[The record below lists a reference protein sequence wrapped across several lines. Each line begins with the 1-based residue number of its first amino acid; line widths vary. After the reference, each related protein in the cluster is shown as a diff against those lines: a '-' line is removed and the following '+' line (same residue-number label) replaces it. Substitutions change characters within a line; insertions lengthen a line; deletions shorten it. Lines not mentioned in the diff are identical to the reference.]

1 MSPSRKREA
10 ARDLQAKF
18 DVSERRACRAVD
30 LCRGTL
36 RYRSSPRSD
45 EPSLCERMRSLAR
58 RWPRFGYRR
67 VARLLRDEGWNA
79 SETRVLRLWRREGL
93 KVLRKRRKK
102 RGRGVSANA
111 CDRRPATKPNDVWAW
126 DFTFDRTI
134 AGSQL
139 KWLSL
144 IDEFTRECLVLKV
157 DRSVT
162 AEDLIDTLAEQFAMR
177 GVPRAIRSDNGP
189 EFAAKA
195 LRNWLAKLGLEPLYV
210 APGSPWQNGYAESF
224 HNRLR
229 DEFLSQEE
237 FENLSAARELTR
249 RWRRSYNEYRP
260 HSSLGYDTP
269 SQFANRWSASAS
281 TSAAPRSTLQ
291 RTSDLPQPVP
301 S

>member
-1 MSPSRKREA
+1 MRRL
-10 ARDLQAKF
+10 ARD
-18 DVSERRACRAVD
+18 R
-30 LCRGTL
+30 
-36 RYRSSPRSD
+36 
-45 EPSLCERMRSLAR
+45 
-58 RWPRFGYRR
+58 PRFGYRR
-67 VARLLRDEGWNA
+67 IAKLLRDEGWHA
-79 SETRVLRLWRREGL
+79 SETRILRLWRRERL
-93 KVLRKRRKK
+93 KVRRKRRKK
-102 RGRGVSANA
+102 RAVGASMNA

-195 LRNWLAKLGLEPLYV
+195 LRSWLAKLGLEPLYV
-210 APGSPWQNGYAESF
+210 EPGSPWENGYAESF

-237 FENLSAARELTR
+237 FESLSAARELTR
-249 RWRRSYNEYRP
+249 RWRRDYNEVRP
-260 HSSLGYDTP
+260 HSSLGCVAP
-269 SQFANRWSASAS
+269 AAFARSQFASARATPSL
-281 TSAAPRSTLQ
+281 PRTAIP
-291 RTSDLPQPVP
+291 TPAQP

>member
-1 MSPSRKREA
+1 
-10 ARDLQAKF
+10 
-18 DVSERRACRAVD
+18 
-30 LCRGTL
+30 
-36 RYRSSPRSD
+36 
-45 EPSLCERMRSLAR
+45 MRSLAR
-58 RWPRFGYRR
+58 RRPRFGYRR
-67 VARLLRDEGWNA
+67 IARLLRDEGWNA

-93 KVLRKRRKK
+93 KVPRKRRTK
-102 RGRGVSANA
+102 RGRGISANA
-111 CDRRPATKPNDVWAW
+111 CDRRPATKPCDVWAW
-126 DFTFDRTI
+126 DFTFDRTTT
-134 AGSQL
+134 GSQL

-195 LRNWLAKLGLEPLYV
+195 LKSWLAKLGLEPLYV
-210 APGSPWQNGYAESF
+210 EPGSPWQNGYAESF

-249 RWRRSYNEYRP
+249 RWRRDYNEYRP

-269 SQFANRWSASAS
+269 SQFANRWSASAA

>member
-1 MSPSRKREA
+1 MELR
-10 ARDLQAKF
+10 ARF

-30 LCRGTL
+30 LCRGTH

-45 EPSLCERMRSLAR
+45 EPGLCERMRSLAR
-58 RWPRFGYRR
+58 RRPRFGYRR
-67 VARLLRDEGWNA
+67 IARLLRDEGWNA

-93 KVLRKRRKK
+93 KVPRKRRKTRS
-102 RGRGVSANA
+102 RGESANA
-111 CDRRPATKPNDVWAW
+111 CDRRPATKPCDVWAW
-126 DFTFDRTI
+126 DFTFDRTTT
-134 AGSQL
+134 GSQL

-177 GVPRAIRSDNGP
+177 SVPRAIRSDNGP
-189 EFAAKA
+189 EFAANA
-195 LRNWLAKLGLEPLYV
+195 LKSWLAKLGLEPLYIE
-210 APGSPWQNGYAESF
+210 PGSPWQNGYAESF

-249 RWRRSYNEYRP
+249 RWRRDYNEYRP

>member
-1 MSPSRKREA
+1 
-10 ARDLQAKF
+10 
-18 DVSERRACRAVD
+18 VSERRACRAVG
-30 LCRGTL
+30 LSRGTH

-45 EPSLCERMRSLAR
+45 EPGLCERMRSLAR

-93 KVLRKRRKK
+93 KVPRKRRKK

-111 CDRRPATKPNDVWAW
+111 CDRRPATKLCDVWAW
-126 DFTFDRTI
+126 DFTFDRTTT
-134 AGSQL
+134 GSRL

-195 LRNWLAKLGLEPLYV
+195 LQSWLAKLGLEPLYV

-229 DEFLSQEE
+229 DEFLNQET

-249 RWRRSYNEYRP
+249 RWRRDYNEYRP

-291 RTSDLPQPVP
+291 RASDLPQPVP

>member
-1 MSPSRKREA
+1 
-10 ARDLQAKF
+10 
-18 DVSERRACRAVD
+18 
-30 LCRGTL
+30 
-36 RYRSSPRSD
+36 
-45 EPSLCERMRSLAR
+45 MRSLAR
-58 RWPRFGYRR
+58 RRPRFGYRR
-67 VARLLRDEGWNA
+67 VARLLRDEGWQA
-79 SETRVLRLWRREGL
+79 SETRILRLWRREGL
-93 KVLRKRRKK
+93 KVRRKRRKK
-102 RGRGVSANA
+102 RATGSSTNA
-111 CDRRPATKPNDVWAW
+111 CDRRPATRPNDVWAW
-126 DFTFDRTI
+126 DFTFDRTTT
-134 AGSQL
+134 GSQL

-157 DRSVT
+157 ARNIA
-162 AEDLIDTLAEQFAMR
+162 AEDLIDVLAEQFAMR

-195 LRNWLAKLGLEPLYV
+195 LRSWLAKLGLEPLYV

-237 FENLSAARELTR
+237 FENLPAARELTR
-249 RWRRSYNEYRP
+249 RWRRDYNERRP

-269 SQFANRWSASAS
+269 SQFADRWSASAA
-281 TSAAPRSTLQ
+281 TSATPRSPLP